1 MMSGERPAVTVGLDQ
16 HGLRGRT
23 ARIYDPD
30 SDFVIDDSLVP
41 AEFTD
46 GTPAYHG
53 QYVKIADDTPN
64 LYGALTVY
72 KPGEPNKTVTL
83 QHFNLAVAVED

>member
-1 MMSGERPAVTVGLDQ
+1 MTSGERPAMTVGLNQD
-16 HGLRGRT
+16 GLRDRT

-30 SDFVIDDSLVP
+30 SDFVIDDNLVP

-46 GTPAYHG
+46 GTAAYHG

-72 KPGEPNKTVTL
+72 KPGEPDNTVLL
-83 QHFNLAVAVED
+83 QHYNLAVAIDE